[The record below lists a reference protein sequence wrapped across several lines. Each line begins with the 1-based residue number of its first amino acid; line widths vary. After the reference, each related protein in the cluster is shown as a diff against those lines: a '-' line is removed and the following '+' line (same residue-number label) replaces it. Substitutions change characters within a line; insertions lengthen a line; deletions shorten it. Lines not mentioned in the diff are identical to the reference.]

1 MINRELHERVKRYE
15 RFSAVPHSTRNFADC
30 DPYFGSKAFK
40 KVDNSIQIEGTIIRF
55 DGRGRPIVSYNID
68 GADYV
73 FVGNYRTSLMRIGQ
87 KIQILY
93 DLETMLQSNHQGGIV
108 SCSHHYRRHS
118 ALVLIAWDCHAGTG
132 KRRVD

>member
-1 MINRELHERVKRYE
+1 MNALALYLIAPAILLIVTLIL
-15 RFSAVPHSTRNFADC
+15 VQ
-30 DPYFGSKAFK
+30 KAFK

-55 DGRGRPIVSYNID
+55 DGRVRPIVSYNID

-93 DLETMLQSNHQGGIV
+93 DLEDHSKATIKAGLYLAPIITGGIALLFLLPGIV
-108 SCSHHYRRHS
+108 M
-118 ALVLIAWDCHAGTG
+118 LVLASGG
-132 KRRVD
+132 

>member
-1 MINRELHERVKRYE
+1 MNALALYLIAPAILLIVTLIL
-15 RFSAVPHSTRNFADC
+15 VQ
-30 DPYFGSKAFK
+30 KAFK

-93 DLETMLQSNHQGGIV
+93 DLEDHSKATIKAGLYLAPIITGGIALLFLLPGIV
-108 SCSHHYRRHS
+108 M
-118 ALVLIAWDCHAGTG
+118 LVLASGG
-132 KRRVD
+132 

>member
-1 MINRELHERVKRYE
+1 MNALALYLIAPAILLIVTLIL
-15 RFSAVPHSTRNFADC
+15 VQ
-30 DPYFGSKAFK
+30 KAFK

-93 DLETMLQSNHQGGIV
+93 DLEDHSKATIKAGLYLAPIITGGIALLFLLPGIV
-108 SCSHHYRRHS
+108 M
-118 ALVLIAWDCHAGTG
+118 LVLASRG
-132 KRRVD
+132 